1 MGTIK
6 KKMKRPKVIQMVS
19 ETLHGIIPHGSVI
32 LYGSEARGDATP
44 ESDVDLL
51 ILLDEL
57 SLTPEREHE
66 IISPLY
72 QIEVETG
79 VIISP
84 LIMLRKT
91 WEDRPFQTPF
101 SINVKNEGV
110 LI

>member
-1 MGTIK
+1 
-6 KKMKRPKVIQMVS
+6 MKRPKVIQMVS
-19 ETLHGIIPHGSVI
+19 ETLHGIIPNGSVI

-51 ILLDEL
+51 ILLDEQN
-57 SLTPEREHE
+57 LTPEREHE

-72 QIEVETG
+72 QIEVDTG

-91 WEDRPFQTPF
+91 WDNRPFQTPF
-101 SINVKNEGV
+101 SINIQNEG
-110 LI
+110 IMI